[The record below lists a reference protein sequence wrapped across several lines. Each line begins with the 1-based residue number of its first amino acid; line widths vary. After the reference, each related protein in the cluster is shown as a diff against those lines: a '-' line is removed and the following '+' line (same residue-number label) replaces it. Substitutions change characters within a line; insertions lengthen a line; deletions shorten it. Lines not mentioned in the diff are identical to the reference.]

1 MLPLLFHQRVNLFDV
16 ISSWSKSHYLFVSV
30 LVLSCFLINP
40 SSIVSA
46 QSSASWNLPLEI
58 IFESHSLPLEIA
70 VHSESTFD
78 FDFDFD
84 VAAPP
89 QPPMGLYTYI
99 LGESTGIFTKLF
111 KSTVPP
117 VYPYSWIIEIKPITI
132 QGMIEVNLGDEI
144 EMHIPSNLEII
155 VSNSTH
161 SFNAREVQ
169 QIKRDVTFGKTYQYT
184 VTVSLIDVEPDPP
197 PKKPNRPTK
206 PDDVNSTEI
215 EAFNETELVTQ
226 IIEHNITEATYLFT
240 STNTEKTTLVENLVE
255 INHTSTIAE
264 ILIIADTN
272 TTNDVLVD
280 LDPEICAKV
289 ITEMS
294 SIDLETTAH
303 RVEDAIKNTL
313 KFENNTEKEIKLR
326 AITQSIKQMQ
336 QQPLLDLLVSIA
348 HLPETP
354 STVSRILE
362 NLELSET
369 KQIVLSWLDQGPTL
383 RLSDVISLMNDDYLL
398 ALYPTMPSVSR
409 NSLKSILPV
418 ETVLLLHSL
427 NDAIITGFSMKNT
440 TFYENEVILINTS
453 IQNIGIDTF
462 DYTSTLTLNTI
473 PYTYHSETIPENETI
488 YTPIFIEG
496 IPIGEYTLGLGNHSS
511 SLVIQKVPIP
521 IIECTQLTLST
532 LEPEIGKPFN
542 VSFTLQNSGD
552 SGKDTISL
560 YLDGNVLYQQEV
572 RVKNT
577 QPNTITVPVSIQ
589 RPGEHTLS
597 VKEISTSFFVN
608 KPSYSFGWYLF
619 TLVLSLA
626 MLTVIYRA
634 RESL

>member
-1 MLPLLFHQRVNLFDV
+1 V
-16 ISSWSKSHYLFVSV
+16 ILSWNKSHYLFASV
-30 LVLSCFLINP
+30 LVLSCFLFIP
-40 SSIVSA
+40 SSIISA
-46 QSSASWNLPLEI
+46 QPDASWNLPLEI

-78 FDFDFD
+78 FDFAFD

-89 QPPMGLYTYI
+89 QPPMGLYSYI
-99 LGESTGIFTKLF
+99 LGESTGIFTRLF

-117 VYPYSWIIEIKPITI
+117 VYPYSWIIEIKPISI
-132 QGMIEVNLGDEI
+132 QGTIEVNLGDEI
-144 EMHIPSNLEII
+144 EIHIPSNLEII

-161 SFNAREVQ
+161 SFNTREVQ
-169 QIKRDVTFGKTYQYT
+169 QIKREVTYGKTYQYT
-184 VTVSLIDVEPDPP
+184 VTVSLIDVEPDPS
-197 PKKPNRPTK
+197 PKKPKRPTK

-215 EAFNETELVTQ
+215 EAFTETEVVTQ

-240 STNTEKTTLVENLVE
+240 SSNTEKTTLVENLVE

-280 LDPEICAKV
+280 LDPEICAIV

-294 SIDLETTAH
+294 TIDLETTAH

-313 KFENNTEKEIKLR
+313 KFENITEKEIKLR

-427 NDAIITGFSMKNT
+427 NDAMITGFSMKNI

-462 DYTSTLTLNTI
+462 DYTSTLTLNTF
-473 PYTYHSETIPENETI
+473 PYAYHSETIPENETI
-488 YTPIFIEG
+488 FTPIFIEG

-511 SLVIQKVPIP
+511 SLVILKVPIP
-521 IIECTQLTLST
+521 IIECTLLTLST

-542 VSFTLQNSGD
+542 VSFTLHNTGD

-560 YLDGNVLYQQEV
+560 YLDDNVLYQQEV

-577 QPNTITVPVSIQ
+577 QPNTLTVPVSVQ

-597 VKEISTSFFVN
+597 VKGMSTSFFVN
-608 KPSYSFGWYLF
+608 KPSYNFGWYLLV
-619 TLVLSLA
+619 LVLSLA